1 MFHDGIAALRQI
13 GAEVTGGGFER
24 GDDFGVGNISFI
36 CRCFILKNHEE
47 AAADSIAGTEPLD
60 KADIAHVA
68 LTHRCVRFV
77 GGIPPQLVQIG
88 IDIGLAGE

>member
-1 MFHDGIAALRQI
+1 MLHDGVAALRQI
-13 GAEVTGGGFER
+13 GTKVSGGGFER
-24 GDDFGVGNISFI
+24 GDNLSVGNVSLIRRGFV
-36 CRCFILKNHEE
+36 LENHEE
-47 AAADSIAGTEPLD
+47 ATANSIAETEPLD

-88 IDIGLAGE
+88 INIGLAGE

>member
-13 GAEVTGGGFER
+13 GTKVSGDVPLIRRGFVLE
-24 GDDFGVGNISFI
+24 
-36 CRCFILKNHEE
+36 NHEE
-47 AAADSIAGTEPLD
+47 ATANSIAETEPLD

-88 IDIGLAGE
+88 INIGLAGE

>member
-1 MFHDGIAALRQI
+1 MNTNELKLPHII
-13 GAEVTGGGFER
+13 GYVGDIPLVRGGFVLE
-24 GDDFGVGNISFI
+24 
-36 CRCFILKNHEE
+36 NHEE
-47 AAADSIAGTEPLD
+47 ATANSIAGTEPLD